1 MVIDGQEKT
10 YRGTIVLGSADNL
23 ASQLIGGYKSLA
35 SAVRKCRFCLAVND
49 DMVSKVNSGLHIILR
64 YNNIV
69 FFLS

>member
-49 DMVSKVNSGLHIILR
+49 MVSKVNSGLHIILR